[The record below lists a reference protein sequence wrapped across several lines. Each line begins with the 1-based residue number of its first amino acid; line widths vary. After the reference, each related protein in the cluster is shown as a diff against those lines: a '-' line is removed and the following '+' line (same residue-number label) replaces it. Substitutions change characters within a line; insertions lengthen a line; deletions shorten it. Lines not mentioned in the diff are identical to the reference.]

1 MLFQKSGGAEWLI
14 AGLGNPGDRYA
25 NTRHNVG
32 FRVTELLERELNT
45 RCTRARFHAL
55 CGLGSWQGTGI
66 LLLRPQTF
74 MNLSGQAVAEA
85 ARFYRIPPERCLII
99 FDDISLPPGRL
110 RVRRDGSAGGHNGV
124 KSIIASLGSQDFP
137 RVKVGVGA
145 KPHPDYDLADW
156 VLSTFSAQENQA
168 LEPALRRAA
177 EAALEIVAH
186 GPDSAANLYN
196 GQ

>member
-124 KSIIASLGSQDFP
+124 KSIIACLGSQDFP
-137 RVKVGVGA
+137 RVKIGVGA
-145 KPHPDYDLADW
+145 KPHPDYDLAAW
-156 VLSTFSAQENQA
+156 VLGKFPAEDAKA
-168 LEPALRRAA
+168 LADRYPDV
-177 EAALEIVAH
+177 EAAAKLIMDGKLGLAQ
-186 GPDSAANLYN
+186 SKYN
-196 GQ
+196 G

>member
-85 ARFYRIPPERCLII
+85 AHFYRIPPERCLII

-156 VLSTFSAQENQA
+156 VLSTFSAQEKQA

>member
-156 VLSTFSAQENQA
+156 VLSTFSAQEKQA

>member
-168 LEPALRRAA
+168 LEPALHRAA
-177 EAALEIVAH
+177 EAALEVVAH

>member
-66 LLLRPQTF
+66 LLLRPQNF

-137 RVKVGVGA
+137 RVKVGVGS

-177 EAALEIVAH
+177 EAAMEIVAH

>member
-137 RVKVGVGA
+137 RVKVGVGS

-177 EAALEIVAH
+177 EAALEVVAH
-186 GPDSAANLYN
+186 GFDRAANLYN

>member
-137 RVKVGVGA
+137 RVKVGVGS

>member
-55 CGLGSWQGTGI
+55 CGLGSWQGMGI

-74 MNLSGQAVAEA
+74 MKLSGQAVAEA

-110 RVRRDGSAGGHNGV
+110 RVRRDGSAGGLYGV
-124 KSIIASLGSQDFP
+124 KSIIASLGCQDFP
-137 RVKVGVGA
+137 RV
-145 KPHPDYDLADW
+145 
-156 VLSTFSAQENQA
+156 
-168 LEPALRRAA
+168 
-177 EAALEIVAH
+177 
-186 GPDSAANLYN
+186 
-196 GQ
+196 